1 VVLIVI
7 GVAILGLGVH
17 YARRHRTPSGAQP
30 LAGRVVDVSVKRSSL
45 SNNPTVLYAASI
57 AYRDPRTGEQQVL
70 PPDSHRAQPLEV
82 GDAVTLVRDPAT
94 GRVALPL
101 ARPRSQMALPFVF
114 GLGVI
119 ALGVADLLG

>member
-1 VVLIVI
+1 MVLILL
-7 GVAILGLGVH
+7 GVGILGLGVH
-17 YARRHRTPSGAQP
+17 YVRRHRAPSGAEP
-30 LAGRVVDVSVKRSSL
+30 VAGRVVDVSVKRSSL
-45 SNNPTVLYAASI
+45 SNNPTMLYGERI
-57 AYRDPRTGEQQVL
+57 AYMDPRTGEQRGL